1 MPHARTSTPVWCSLP
16 DGRTVAARIG
26 TTLLDVDHFKPIND
40 RHGHGL
46 GEQVLRAIATR
57 MEQCTRL
64 EDLTARFGGKEFVVL
79 LPGADHATTLA
90 AAERIRRHIAERPF
104 SDRDSEMSAIPITES
119 IGVACTAPGDG
130 PVTLDGLVQQADQAT
145 YTAKRKGRNR
155 VEPHPSLVGPVN
167 G

>member
-46 GEQVLRAIATR
+46 GDQVLRAIATR
-57 MEQCTRL
+57 IEQCTRL
-64 EDLTARFGGKEFVVL
+64 EDLTARFGGEEFVVL

-104 SDRDSEMSAIPITES
+104 SDRDSEMSAIPITVS